1 MANFTSYY
9 ASFGSSQV
17 GLATVG
23 YEQVGLAGATLV
35 ARTTVGVYE
44 VGGGVYGVDIVLS
57 AGCRSLLWDTGAT
70 TPIFATEDMMENF
83 IKQAI
88 INKRHTDPGTGQQ
101 TIFEEADDATVMV
114 QGDIFEDSSRT
125 SQAPRLTATPP
136 RESIDKTGCR
146 NGVPDNQGPG
156 PVWIWPRHHVR
167 GNPRAG
173 PRDL

>member
-70 TPIFATEDMMENF
+70 TPIFATE

-114 QGDIFEDSSRT
+114 QGDIFEDIAGT
-125 SQAPRLTATPP
+125 SPYSDTA
-136 RESIDKTGCR
+136 EGIDR
-146 NGVPDNQGPG
+146 QD
-156 PVWIWPRHHVR
+156 RMS
-167 GNPRAG
+167 
-173 PRDL
+173 